1 MSFNTHQWNLK
12 CHEARAL
19 GLVTWSDPRNRQK
32 PVECLAANLHASWTP
47 PVCSGF
53 LREIRWP
60 GRVMWFW
67 SGIFIENS
75 IFLHLTWPNHQIHS
89 SSIHRHLEPG
99 TYPNIWPNAC
109 QFASCSWAKAS
120 SCDETMCRGRLVIK
134 SKRIYRLVTQS
145 SLHVSKNDSYKMTT
159 GTSIKMDTLGNW

>member
-1 MSFNTHQWNLK
+1 MPWSQGTGSGNLI
-12 CHEARAL
+12 
-19 GLVTWSDPRNRQK
+19 WSKKSAKTSGMPRSKSSRFLNST
-32 PVECLAANLHASWTP
+32 CLQRIFC
-47 PVCSGF
+47 VKY
-53 LREIRWP
+53 RWH

-75 IFLHLTWPNHQIHS
+75 IFLHVTWPNHQIHS
-89 SSIHRHLEPG
+89 SSIHRHPEPG

-134 SKRIYRLVTQS
+134 SKRYRLVTQS
-145 SLHVSKNDSYKMTT
+145 SLHVSKNDSCKMTT

>member
-1 MSFNTHQWNLK
+1 MK

-19 GLVTWSDPRNRQK
+19 GLVTWSDPRNRQR

-53 LREIRWP
+53 LREIWWH
-60 GRVMWFW
+60 GRVMWVLEW
-67 SGIFIENS
+67 DLHWHS
-75 IFLHLTWPNHQIHS
+75 IFLHVTWPNHQIHS
-89 SSIHRHLEPG
+89 RPG

-120 SCDETMCRGRLVIK
+120 SCDETMCGGRLVIK
-134 SKRIYRLVTQS
+134 SKSIYRLVTQS
-145 SLHVSKNDSYKMTT
+145 SLHISKNDSCKMTT
-159 GTSIKMDTLGNW
+159 GTSKKWIHLAVGNSINQGASAHC